1 MLYSSTKRGCLSPR
15 ASCLEQQLQ
24 NFINSSR
31 RPLVVVLG
39 PTASGKTAFSI
50 GLALSVGDAE
60 IVNAD
65 SRQLYKYL
73 DIGTAKISPKEMRGI
88 PHHLLDVLD
97 PKEAATAARYKQD
110 AERVIHEIHSRH
122 HVPMMVGGSMLYL
135 SAVIDGLEFPDSS
148 DPWLRKSLAEQY
160 DRDGG
165 ASLYKKLLEA
175 DPDTALAFSKNNKP
189 YVVRAMEIYE
199 HTGRKPSDARRQ
211 SASPYDLFILGI
223 ERTREELR
231 RRINE
236 RTEELFKKGWAE
248 EVRSLIAR
256 GFTERDPAMNSH
268 GYREIMHQ
276 WKMENGI
283 LKKEVCRMLADRI
296 SAKTR
301 QYAKRQLTWWKK
313 DSRIRW
319 LRMNDADCTPRQYE
333 EG

>member
-1 MLYSSTKRGCLSPR
+1 MHALR
-15 ASCLEQQLQ
+15 LEKQLQ
-24 NFINSSR
+24 HFIKSAKK
-31 RPLVVVLG
+31 PLVVVLG

-50 GLALSVGDAE
+50 GLALSVGNAE

-73 DIGTAKISPKEMRGI
+73 DIGTAKISPEEMRGV

-97 PKEAATAARYKQD
+97 PKEEATAARYKRN

-122 HVPMMVGGSMLYL
+122 HVPIMVGGSMLYL
-135 SAVIDGLEFPDSS
+135 SAVIDGLEFS
-148 DPWLRKSLAEQY
+148 DPSDPRRRKSLAEQY

-165 ASLYKKLLEA
+165 ASLYTKLLEA
-175 DPDTALAFSKNNKP
+175 DPDTALSFSKNNKP

-199 HTGRKPSDARRQ
+199 NTGRKPSDARRQ
-211 SASPYDLFILGI
+211 SVSQYGLFILGI
-223 ERTREELR
+223 ERPREELQ

-236 RTEELFKKGWAE
+236 RTEELFRKGWTE

-256 GFTERDPAMNSH
+256 GFTEIDPAMKSH
-268 GYREIMHQ
+268 GYREIMYQ
-276 WKMENGI
+276 WKMENGK
-283 LKKEVCRMLADRI
+283 LTKEIIRMLEDRI

-313 DSRIRW
+313 DSRIHW
-319 LRMNDADCTPRQYE
+319 LHMDDAARRRRRME
-333 EG
+333 K